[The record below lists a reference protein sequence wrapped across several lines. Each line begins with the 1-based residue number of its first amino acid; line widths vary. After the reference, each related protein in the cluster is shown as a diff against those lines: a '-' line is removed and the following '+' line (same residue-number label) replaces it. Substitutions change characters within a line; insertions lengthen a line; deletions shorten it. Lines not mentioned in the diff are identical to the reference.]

1 MISLKIAGFQHF
13 LLINCADL
21 DILAL
26 RTSMK
31 CPFCTC
37 EEDKVVDSRSSREGK
52 AIRRRRECLSCGQRY
67 TTYEYVETI
76 PLTIVKADG
85 RREPYD
91 RNKILSGFHTACKKR
106 PISAETIEQMVDQIE
121 NQIQAMAESEIN
133 SKQIGELAMK
143 ALYPVDEV
151 AYIRFASVYRKFKEI
166 KEFLSEISA
175 MEHTVE

>member
-1 MISLKIAGFQHF
+1 
-13 LLINCADL
+13 
-21 DILAL
+21 
-26 RTSMK
+26 MK

-52 AIRRRRECLSCGQRY
+52 AIRRRRECLSCGQRF

-91 RNKILSGFHTACKKR
+91 RQKILGGLYTACKKR
-106 PISAETIEQMVDQIE
+106 PISTETIEQMVDQIE
-121 NQIQAMAESEIN
+121 NAMQGMAESEIQ
-133 SKQIGELAMK
+133 SKVLGELAMK
-143 ALYPVDEV
+143 ALFPVDEV

-166 KEFLSEISA
+166 KEFLSEISV
-175 MEHTVE
+175 MQQNLT